1 MSNDSR
7 QILNEI
13 FASIKAGTIDDAEA
27 LCRKALEKEPDDINI
42 LGMFGAI
49 LLKSGQN
56 DEAEATLRRTI
67 ELEPRF
73 AKPHEDLGVLY
84 LGQSNAEKALQFL
97 ERAVALNPDEASAHR
112 LMAVALRQL
121 GRPAEAEAA
130 HRRFISLAPG
140 ADPLGEAE
148 VHRNRGNPAQAEQ
161 ICQGLLKRE
170 PENIGALRMLA
181 VIAMD
186 DKRHVIAEGLFRRI
200 VSLAPASAKAL
211 SDLGRC
217 LGEQS
222 RFPEAIE
229 ALQQATAIADSDPK
243 VWRALGD
250 MLAIMNRPND
260 ALEAYERC
268 LEVSPDELA
277 ALAGRGHMLR
287 IVGRAEEAIATY
299 RQAVDARPDAGD
311 GWWNLA
317 SLHGYRF
324 NDGNVEEMQ
333 ELAASADMA
342 PESLVSLR
350 FALARALEQRSDY
363 DGAWAQYSM
372 ANGLKRS
379 QVKYDPVETEV
390 THRKIR
396 DTFTADLLGERMATP
411 PTDQTPCFIV
421 GMPRSGS
428 TLIEQIL
435 ASHSAVY
442 GSGELPYINMLTHSL
457 RVERDERLRYPEVAR
472 ELFETQLT
480 GLGRSYL
487 HYAAT
492 GRDGEQPFF
501 TDKMPAN
508 FSHVGFIHMILP
520 HAKIIDARRHPLA
533 TCIANYRY
541 LFAQGKNYTYD
552 LAELAE
558 YYLLYDEI
566 MQHWDEV
573 LPGKVLH
580 VQYEDMIGD
589 APGQV
594 RRILEFCELPFED
607 ACLNF
612 YRSERPV
619 NTASSEQVRQP
630 IYDSAVEF
638 WKNYESHLDELKE
651 ILAPVL

>member
-1 MSNDSR
+1 MSGDSR
-7 QILNEI
+7 QPLDEI
-13 FASIKAGTIDDAEA
+13 FACIKAGRVNDAEA
-27 LCRKALEKEPDDINI
+27 LCRKTLERSPDDVNV
-42 LGMFGAI
+42 LGMLGAI
-49 LLKSGQN
+49 LLKSGHK

-84 LGQSNAEKALQFL
+84 LGHGDAAQALKFL

-121 GRPAEAEAA
+121 GRLEEAEAA
-130 HRRFISLAPG
+130 HGRFISLAPG
-140 ADPLGEAE
+140 ADPLGEAD
-148 VHRNRGNPAQAEQ
+148 RLRKSGNPERAEQ
-161 ICQGLLKRE
+161 ICQGILKRE
-170 PENIGALRMLA
+170 PENIAALRMLA
-181 VIAMD
+181 VIALD
-186 DKRHVIAEGLFRRI
+186 DKRPVIAEGLFRRI
-200 VSLAPASAKAL
+200 VSLAPGSATAL

-229 ALQQATAIADSDPK
+229 VLQQAAAIADSDPQ

-250 MLAIMNRPND
+250 LQAIMNRPD
-260 ALEAYERC
+260 AALDAYERC
-268 LEVSPDELA
+268 LEHAPNEPA

-287 IVGRAEEAIATY
+287 IVGRTDEAIATY

-324 NDGNVEEMQ
+324 NDLNLEEMH
-333 ELAASADMA
+333 ELAASGDMS
-342 PESLVSLR
+342 PGSLASLR

-372 ANGLKRS
+372 ANNLKRS
-379 QVKYDPVETEV
+379 RVKYDPVETEL

-396 DTFTADLLGERMATP
+396 DTFTAELLSERMAST
-411 PTDQTPCFIV
+411 PTDQTPCFII

-457 RVERDERLRYPEVAR
+457 RGENDDRIRYPEVAA

-508 FSHVGFIHMILP
+508 WSHVGFIHMILP

-566 MQHWDEV
+566 MKHWDAV

-589 APGQV
+589 ADGQV
-594 RRILEFCELPFED
+594 RRILEFCELPFEE
-607 ACLNF
+607 ACLRF
-612 YRSERPV
+612 HESERPV

-630 IYDSAVEF
+630 IYESAVAF
-638 WKNYESHLDELKE
+638 WENYNPHLNELRE